1 MSVSLCVLTVCV
13 CARSGIYTNSVGG
26 RERGAGGICM
36 HMHGRT
42 CAAIPLLLHMHART
56 RAENPP
62 APLSLSLF
70 LSLTHFLP
78 PSLTPSLP
86 HNTHT
91 KHTQNTHTHN
101 TRDNSRPSQP
111 LNNTLA
117 TRKQHINNTLATPRR
132 VTSIY
137 QRHTHRRQLETNSAP
152 QRSHY
157 TLRPLGQG
165 AGAAGGLL
173 KAKTVD
179 LVDAERDR
187 AMRRRRRRRRRRR
200 GKGFMVCSKQ

>member
-1 MSVSLCVLTVCV
+1 MCLCVCLLYVCV
-13 CARSGIYTNSVGG
+13 RAQAYTQTVWEGG
-26 RERGAGGICM
+26 RGGRGASACTCMDARVLQSPSSSICM
-36 HMHGRT
+36 HARVLK
-42 CAAIPLLLHMHART
+42 ILLL
-56 RAENPP
+56 
-62 APLSLSLF
+62 LSPF
-70 LSLTHFLP
+70 PFFF